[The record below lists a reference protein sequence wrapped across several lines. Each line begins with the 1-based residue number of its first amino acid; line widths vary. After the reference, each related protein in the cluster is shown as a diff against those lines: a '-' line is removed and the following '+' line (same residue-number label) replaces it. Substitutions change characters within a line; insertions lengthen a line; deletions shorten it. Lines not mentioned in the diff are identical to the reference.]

1 MPNRLTVAH
10 PGLRVLY
17 MSGYTEDA
25 LGQRGVLS
33 PETAFLNK
41 PFTPA
46 SLREAVRAV
55 LDAAK
60 A

>member
-1 MPNRLTVAH
+1 
-10 PGLRVLY
+10 

-55 LDAAK
+55 LDTAK